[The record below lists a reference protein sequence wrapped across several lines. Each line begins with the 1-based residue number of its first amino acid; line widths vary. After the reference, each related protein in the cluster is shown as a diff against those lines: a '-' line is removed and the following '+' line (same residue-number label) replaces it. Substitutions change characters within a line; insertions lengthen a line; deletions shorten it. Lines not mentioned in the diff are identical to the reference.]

1 MSSSTSSNPKPIK
14 PLDITKLQDLVKD
27 TLTQELD
34 LDFEIEKLQNL
45 GVNDTVNFSVHLT
58 SLFTAQALARTLTAP
73 IERVRL
79 IMQTQAVSNAP
90 FRSYIQGLYH
100 ATFRLP
106 SNQGYLALWRGN
118 GTNIFRALP
127 ACCVVFSSIDQHKE
141 MLCGAGMAE
150 KKTSIGKR
158 VSFAG
163 FFGLCATLVSYPLD
177 VLRTRLSVDMTKTG
191 DVKPTSHG
199 SMSTLMKSIVK
210 TEGWRALYRGVSLSL
225 ISSVPYATISFTA
238 YDNLKGRYERAD
250 RAKEGGAID
259 TDTFMDHLLG
269 KSRKNSIMAGT
280 WAFTFASALVYPLDT
295 LRRRLIVDGS
305 EGHQRRLYIPIAEE
319 SGSGGNGGSGGS
331 GGSGKCNIG
340 SKGGGI
346 GSGSLGGGTATGTSL
361 REGVHQKNF
370 STSNKIILP
379 RGLSGTVNTN
389 FESMSET
396 LSARG
401 PPPVQAA
408 LRIWYE
414 EGIIGFYRG
423 FFANIV
429 RSIPRAAI
437 MFLTFDVVKSTLM
450 PQETSSLRRTITR
463 LRNEGG
469 E

>member
-1 MSSSTSSNPKPIK
+1 M
-14 PLDITKLQDLVKD
+14 
-27 TLTQELD
+27 
-34 LDFEIEKLQNL
+34 
-45 GVNDTVNFSVHLT
+45 
-58 SLFTAQALARTLTAP
+58 
-73 IERVRL
+73 
-79 IMQTQAVSNAP
+79 
-90 FRSYIQGLYH
+90 
-100 ATFRLP
+100 
-106 SNQGYLALWRGN
+106 
-118 GTNIFRALP
+118 
-127 ACCVVFSSIDQHKE
+127 
-141 MLCGAGMAE
+141 
-150 KKTSIGKR
+150 
-158 VSFAG
+158 
-163 FFGLCATLVSYPLD
+163 
-177 VLRTRLSVDMTKTG
+177 
-191 DVKPTSHG
+191 
-199 SMSTLMKSIVK
+199 
-210 TEGWRALYRGVSLSL
+210 
-225 ISSVPYATISFTA
+225 
-238 YDNLKGRYERAD
+238 
-250 RAKEGGAID
+250 
-259 TDTFMDHLLG
+259 
-269 KSRKNSIMAGT
+269 
-280 WAFTFASALVYPLDT
+280 
-295 LRRRLIVDGS
+295 RRRLIVDGS

-346 GSGSLGGGTATGTSL
+346 GSGSLGGGTATGNSL
-361 REGVHQKNF
+361 REGVNQKNF